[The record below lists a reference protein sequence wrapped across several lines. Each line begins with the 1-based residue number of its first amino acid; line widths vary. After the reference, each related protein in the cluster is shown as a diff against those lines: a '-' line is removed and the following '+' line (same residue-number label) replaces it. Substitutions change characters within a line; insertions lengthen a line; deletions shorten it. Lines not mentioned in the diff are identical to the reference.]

1 MKKQIYRSIIGVCL
15 AVGFLIACLPGSAS
29 AKDKSGSQ
37 GQGMITVLNP
47 RGKPPAIP
55 LVPMAPRLDTLDG
68 KTVYFVDVRF
78 PGGGSFLHE
87 MMDWF
92 AQNRPKVK
100 TVFREKAGPYM
111 DGDPKLWAE
120 IKEKGDAM
128 IIAIGH

>member
-1 MKKQIYRSIIGVCL
+1 MKNRSHWSIFVVFL
-15 AVGFLIACLPGSAS
+15 AVSSLIICFPGTGST
-29 AKDKSGSQ
+29 KEKSGSQ
-37 GQGMITVLNP
+37 EEMITVLNP

-92 AQNRPKVK
+92 AKNRPKVK
-100 TVFREKAGPYM
+100 TVFREKSGSYM

>member
-1 MKKQIYRSIIGVCL
+1 MKSQSNWSIVGICL
-15 AVGFLIACLPGSAS
+15 VVIFLIACLPGAAS
-29 AKDKSGSQ
+29 AKEKSVSQ
-37 GQGMITVLNP
+37 EEEMITVLSP

-55 LVPMAPRLDTLDG
+55 LVPMASRLDTLDG

-78 PGGGSFLHE
+78 PGGDSFLKE

-92 AQNRPKVK
+92 AKNRPKVK
-100 TVFREKAGPYM
+100 TVFREKSGSYM

>member
-1 MKKQIYRSIIGVCL
+1 MKSRSHWSIWCFV
-15 AVGFLIACLPGSAS
+15 AATFLIACLLGTAS
-29 AKDKSGSQ
+29 AKEKSASQ
-37 GQGMITVLNP
+37 EELITVLNP

-55 LVPMAPRLDTLDG
+55 LVPMAPRLDSLDG

-100 TVFREKAGPYM
+100 TVFREKSGSYM

>member
-1 MKKQIYRSIIGVCL
+1 
-15 AVGFLIACLPGSAS
+15 
-29 AKDKSGSQ
+29 
-37 GQGMITVLNP
+37 MITVLNP

-78 PGGGSFLHE
+78 PGGDSFLHE

-92 AQNRPKVK
+92 AQHRPKVK
-100 TVFREKAGPYM
+100 TVFREKSGSYM

>member
-1 MKKQIYRSIIGVCL
+1 MKSQRYRSIFRICL
-15 AVGFLIACLPGSAS
+15 AILLLIACLPMMAP
-29 AKDKSGSQ
+29 AKEKSGSQ
-37 GQGMITVLNP
+37 EEMITVLNP
-47 RGKPPAIP
+47 RGKPPSTP
-55 LVPMAPRLDTLDG
+55 LVPMAPRLNNLDG

-78 PGGGSFLHE
+78 PGGDSFLRE

-100 TVFREKAGPYM
+100 TVFREKSGSYM

-128 IIAIGH
+128 IMAIGH

>member
-1 MKKQIYRSIIGVCL
+1 MKNRIHWSIIGVFLAICL
-15 AVGFLIACLPGSAS
+15 LITCLPGMAPT
-29 AKDKSGSQ
+29 KEKSGTQ
-37 GQGMITVLNP
+37 EEGLITVLNP
-47 RGKPPAIP
+47 RGKAPSIP

-87 MMDWF
+87 MIDWF
-92 AQNRPKVK
+92 VQNRPKVK
-100 TVFREKAGPYM
+100 TVFREKSGSYM